1 MKPNVQSDNA
11 YEVLGVP
18 RDADIPAI
26 RRAFRKLALKYHPDA
41 RPAEEKAEAAA
52 TFAKINQAHEILRD
66 SEKRAEYDGLLDQGI
81 TPDMSKELGAQA
93 HFQSL
98 ADIIGDIRALD
109 FATADNPMAD
119 MDFTLKDELVEP
131 SLIHGEGLQ
140 ETVVDAISFSTLTSE
155 SYTPPEGALNTSW
168 IVVTELRV
176 MLALKYVHEWQ
187 EGNTKY
193 TKTFYRLLSIPYG
206 SMTELLIH
214 EKGRAYKDYAIDL
227 GDEEGDKFTL
237 GFAGRPGLEKLL
249 LIANTY
255 KLPLRIKSEADA
267 GGEYTVAGLQ
277 GFAIPLLWSA
287 PFVIAS
293 LCNICGAI
301 CNRKSSQF
309 EPMNAWGNILV
320 WMNDHYLTTI
330 ALYATPVAIVASF
343 AYVYL
348 SWNTGRAAHLFGDLA
363 VDYSQGSPELEQP
376 TGEAAEAEL
385 SNPGVTPAALPEA
398 AEVAMPAAVAEAE
411 APAAL
416 AMPDAVLAMPDAV
429 LAMPD
434 AVLATPDAV
443 LAMPDAVADA
453 GPAALALPSSIADA
467 MGVDDEPASGPAA
480 LAPPAA
486 VLGVEEDEGPAALAL
501 PSSIADAIGASPAL
515 PSLDNIPAA
524 PPLRGGTQIGLGS
537 EPPPSRPPAV
547 VRPDVTPDLSAAD
560 YLDVPKSK
568 PLPAGGQAHCPHCGQ
583 RFHLPAGLA
592 GSAKCTECGEVF
604 EVS

>member
-1 MKPNVQSDNA
+1 MKPNVHSDNA

-18 RDADIPAI
+18 RDADIPSI

-109 FATADNPMAD
+109 FATLENPLAD
-119 MDFTLKDELVEP
+119 MDFTLKDELVMP

-140 ETVVDAISFSTLTSE
+140 ETVVDAINFSTLTSE
-155 SYTPPEGALNTSW
+155 SYTPPEGVLNTSW

-267 GGEYTVAGLQ
+267 GGEYAVAGLQ
-277 GFAIPLLWSA
+277 GFGIPLLWCA

-293 LCNICGAI
+293 ICNICGAI
-301 CNRKSSQF
+301 CNRKSSHF
-309 EPMNAWGNILV
+309 APTNAWGNILV

-363 VDYSQGSPELEQP
+363 VDYSLGAPELEQP

-385 SNPGVTPAALPEA
+385 SSPGVTPAALPEA
-398 AEVAMPAAVAEAE
+398 EPLDVAMPASVEEASG
-411 APAAL
+411 PAAL
-416 AMPDAVLAMPDAV
+416 AMPE
-429 LAMPD
+429 
-434 AVLATPDAV
+434 
-443 LAMPDAVADA
+443 AVADA

-467 MGVDDEPASGPAA
+467 MGLDDEPASGPAP
-480 LAPPAA
+480 LSPPAA
-486 VLGVEEDEGPAALAL
+486 LLDDEPDAGPAALAL
-501 PSSIADAIGASPAL
+501 PSSIADAIGAPEPLPAPPAL
-515 PSLDNIPAA
+515 EDLTAA
-524 PPLRGGTQIGLGS
+524 PPLRSPANLGHGGTQIGLGS
-537 EPPPSRPPAV
+537 EPPASRPPAE
-547 VRPDVTPDLSAAD
+547 VRPDFTPDVSDAD
-560 YLDVPKSK
+560 YLEAPESK
-568 PLPAGGQAHCPHCGQ
+568 PPAAGGQAHCPHCGQ

-592 GSAKCTECGEVF
+592 GSARCTECGEVF
-604 EVS
+604 EVG